1 MTITTSQRDD
11 AYRFFA
17 IAFDAAPG
25 PEYFSQLVLAYDAGM
40 TTKAVVNV
48 FTTKPQFTDVY
59 ASTLSTQAFADMIIE
74 NVVGTSATEAAKTA
88 AKKDVVGAMDFG
100 FSRGD
105 IVYQLFSNLAS
116 KPSTDVDWAG
126 TAKLMQNQV
135 QVAKYVSEYRPLV
148 TTDLAILRNTINSVT
163 STTDVSTVTAIKA
176 VLTTAGVN
184 LGGLT
189 LQTTSADNYAGTAG
203 NDAVDGG
210 VGNDT
215 LKGGAGDDILV
226 GGSGADS
233 LYGEQG
239 QDYIE
244 GGDGAD
250 RIDVGYYF
258 KSDYVNSTYDAYGNY
273 VYGYYKYSADVW
285 YEVADGGDGADTIS
299 GGLGSDLLLGG
310 EGADNISGD
319 NSFYVYGVSDGLSA
333 DTVARMYNDTI
344 YGGGGDDTIDG
355 QAGNDVIYGDAGD
368 DYVYASPGNNY
379 VDGGDGNDN
388 LIGGNYYSYSSG
400 KYLLSSDTIYGG
412 NGNDRITF
420 SNPVDGISALLD
432 GGSGNDTITLNISQA
447 KGSASIKAGDG
458 IDTVKVTMYV
468 DSAVSVDLTESVQFK
483 DTLVV
488 NWNDYGNALPLNP
501 VVVHGFSL
509 GNDVLDIGYFA
520 PFGGG
525 GSWVT
530 SSQYVDYYGAVY
542 RNYTQT
548 VSSPTTP
555 WMLPQGTGIDQYGK
569 GIFIIKGAQ
578 AAAADTVTV
587 AAFLD
592 AYGNN
597 ATYAKSDAHFFVLDI
612 ATKGMAVYYFKDDT
626 GANAKVVADELVP
639 VVLLVGASTA
649 SLDASLPG
657 FFMV

>member
-17 IAFDAAPG
+17 IAFAAAPG
-25 PEYFSQLVLAYDAGM
+25 AEYYGQLVAAYESGM
-40 TTKAVVNV
+40 STKSVVNV
-48 FTTKPQFTDVY
+48 FTTKSQFTNVY
-59 ASTLSTQAFADMIIE
+59 AANLSTQDFASLIIE

-88 AKKDVVGAMDFG
+88 AKKDVVGAIDFG

-116 KPSTDVDWAG
+116 KPSTDADWAG

-135 QVAKYVSEYRPLV
+135 QVAKYVSEYRPLA
-148 TTDLAILRNTINSVT
+148 TTDLTVLQNAIKSVT

-176 VLTTAGVN
+176 VLTTANVN

-189 LQTTSADNYAGTAG
+189 LQTTSADNYTGTAG

-215 LKGGAGDDILV
+215 LSGGAGDDILV

-250 RIDVGYYF
+250 RIDVGYYY
-258 KSDYVNSTYDAYGNY
+258 KSVWVDGGYDAFGKY

-285 YEVADGGDGADTIS
+285 FEVADGGDGADTIS

-310 EGADNISGD
+310 EGADTIYGD
-319 NSFYVYGVSDGLSA
+319 GESYYVYGVNNGLSV
-333 DTVARMYNDTI
+333 DTVEKMYKDTI
-344 YGGGGDDTIDG
+344 YGGGGDDTIYG
-355 QAGNDVIYGDAGD
+355 EAGNDVVYAESGD
-368 DYVYASPGNNY
+368 DYVHASKGNNY
-379 VDGGDGNDN
+379 VEGGDGNDR
-388 LIGGNYYSYSSG
+388 LEGGRYYSNDN
-400 KYLLSSDTIYGG
+400 SSDTIYGG
-412 NGNDRITF
+412 AGNDTI
-420 SNPVDGISALLD
+420 SLNNPADDIAALLD
-432 GGSGNDTITLNISQA
+432 GGSGNDTISLSIGKTKA
-447 KGSASIKAGDG
+447 SASIKAGDG
-458 IDTVKVTMYV
+458 IDTINIDMYV

-483 DTLVV
+483 DTLSVG
-488 NWNDYGNALPLNP
+488 WSSDANALPLNP
-501 VVVHGFSL
+501 AVVHGFSL
-509 GNDVLDIGYFA
+509 ASDALNIGFFNLY
-520 PFGGG
+520 
-525 GSWVT
+525 GSADWSYSSQDLSYSSGAVAINRVQTVT
-530 SSQYVDYYGAVY
+530 SPS
-542 RNYTQT
+542 
-548 VSSPTTP
+548 TP
-555 WMLPQGTGIDQYGK
+555 WLTPQGTSIDRSGK
-569 GIFIIKGAQ
+569 GIFVIKGAQ

-597 ATYAKSDAHFFVLDI
+597 ATYAKSAAHFFVLDV
-612 ATKGMAVYYFKDDT
+612 ANVGMGVYYFKDDT

-639 VVLLVGASTA
+639 VVVLVGASTA